1 MMKST
6 MRMIKIQPSGAKEAA
21 KKEGQADNRQ
31 NLNIILQLSHLDHH
45 LDHHVDHQGGEDAE
59 DDEGAEDQ
67 PRAVPVE
74 DSLHLHPAPHSFALD
89 FPISS
94 ASISHV

>member
-6 MRMIKIQPSGAKEAA
+6 MTMIKIQPSGAKEAA
-21 KKEGQADNRQ
+21 EKEGQADNRQ
-31 NLNIILQLSHLDHH
+31 NLNIIVQLSHLDNH

-74 DSLHLHPAPHSFALD
+74 DSLHLHIASHSFALD
-89 FPISS
+89 FYFGFPYFIC
-94 ASISHV
+94 